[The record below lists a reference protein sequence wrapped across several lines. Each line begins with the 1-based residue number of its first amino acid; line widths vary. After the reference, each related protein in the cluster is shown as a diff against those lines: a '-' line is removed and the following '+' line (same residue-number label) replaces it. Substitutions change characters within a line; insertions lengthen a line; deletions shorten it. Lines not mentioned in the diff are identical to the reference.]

1 MPWAPAKNNGSCAE
15 CLAIARELNEAY
27 SDGPLETGLDA
38 SRKSMDAEAKK
49 AASEAL
55 RSLIGGTE
63 EDADRADELLSP
75 YRYQPQHHLPQVPP
89 VAMAALRRSAQ
100 HAARTGHFLSRVS
113 H

>member
-15 CLAIARELNEAY
+15 CLAIARE
-27 SDGPLETGLDA
+27 S
-38 SRKSMDAEAKK
+38 
-49 AASEAL
+49 
-55 RSLIGGTE
+55 
-63 EDADRADELLSP
+63 DELLSP